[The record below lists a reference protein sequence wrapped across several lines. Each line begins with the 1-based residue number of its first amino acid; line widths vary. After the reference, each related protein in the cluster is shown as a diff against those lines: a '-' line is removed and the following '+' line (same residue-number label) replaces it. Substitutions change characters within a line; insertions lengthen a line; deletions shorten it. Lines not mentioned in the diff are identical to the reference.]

1 MMREAPIVAPDAAA
15 VLDAAVRRLDA
26 AGIAGARRDAQ
37 VLWCHATG
45 WTPENL
51 LARANA
57 PAPIDRCE
65 RFQALIERR
74 LARQPISQI
83 IGRREFWSLGFR
95 VSPDTLTPRP
105 DSETVIEASLGL
117 LDDLGVARD
126 DDIRIVDF
134 GTGTGCLLLSM
145 LDELPQARG
154 LGLDCCPAALAVARD
169 NARDLGLAA
178 RAHLELWDW
187 RRNRVPDSAV
197 LGCFDLALAN
207 PPYIPDDEF
216 NGLAPEVARHEPRL
230 ALAGGPDGLDGY
242 RRLAPWFG
250 RFLRPGGQAV
260 VEVGAGQA
268 DAVQAILERAGGR
281 HLKKF
286 RDLAGIDRCISARF
300 G

>member
-15 VLDAAVRRLDA
+15 VLDAAVSRLDA

-45 WTPENL
+45 WTAEDL
-51 LARANA
+51 LARANT

-65 RFQALIERR
+65 RFRTLIDRR

-105 DSETVIEASLGL
+105 DSETVIEAGLGL
-117 LDDLGVARD
+117 LDDLGVVRD

-145 LDELPQARG
+145 LHELPQARG
-154 LGLDCCPAALAVARD
+154 LGLECCPAALAAARD
-169 NARDLGLAA
+169 NADRLGLENRA
-178 RAHLELWDW
+178 RLMLWDW
-187 RRNRVPDSAV
+187 RTDRLPDFGATR
-197 LGCFDLALAN
+197 FDLALAN
-207 PPYIPDDEF
+207 PPYIPDDAF
-216 NGLAPEVARHEPRL
+216 NRLEPEVARHEPRL
-230 ALAGGPDGLDGY
+230 ALAGGVDGLDAY

-268 DAVQAILERAGGR
+268 DAVQAILGRAGGG